1 MSPAP
6 KTTTNVH
13 VEVTTCVAPLLGST
27 EVAYGLDR
35 GIAPL
40 LAGGCAQLART
51 PKKGGERGSVFV
63 LLCSNRWGNED
74 TGLFPVQSPQNAE
87 RNSELQP

>member
-1 MSPAP
+1 MDW
-6 KTTTNVH
+6 
-13 VEVTTCVAPLLGST
+13 T
-27 EVAYGLDR
+27 EVLLLCWQEVVPSLPGLIR
-35 GIAPL
+35 
-40 LAGGCAQLART
+40 
-51 PKKGGERGSVFV
+51 KGERGSVFV